1 MKKTW
6 NHKVFPLILIAIML
20 LTQTTVTTVSAE
32 ALEMQDIEPLPSRY
46 QAIALI
52 SAALKITGNT
62 AKCVGEVLLKS
73 GYSGTL
79 TVTLQRQSGN
89 SWVYVTSWTASV
101 PTGGSK
107 KIVGTK
113 SLSIH
118 GTYRVKVYFM
128 SSTEN
133 ETLYSQTAVY

>member
-6 NHKVFPLILIAIML
+6 KHKVFSLLLIAIML
-20 LTQTTVTTVSAE
+20 LTQTIVSAE
-32 ALEMQDIEPLPSRY
+32 TLEMQDIEPIPSKY
-46 QAIALI
+46 QAIIQI

-62 AKCVGEVLLKS
+62 AKCLGEVILKS